1 MEEIEAAIDEAHNY
15 MTPVH
20 AHLRGAEA
28 IKRFLRA
35 DGDLVVH
42 GTDIDEEGI
51 ELMMKK
57 DRYLLATL
65 LSPTP
70 TPSKELVNAKNKSVL
85 DLLVSTAER
94 HWRSIEKAYKA
105 GVKIA
110 FSTDAGT
117 LGIAP
122 GTNALEFMNLQKIGM
137 SNAEALKAATSA
149 AAAAIGHSDTIGR
162 IVPGYRANLTV
173 MSGNPLEDLTA
184 TQRILMT
191 LKDGKIVND
200 KRD

>member
-1 MEEIEAAIDEAHNY
+1 M
-15 MTPVH
+15 
-20 AHLRGAEA
+20 
-28 IKRFLRA
+28 
-35 DGDLVVH
+35 H

-85 DLLVSTAER
+85 DLLASTAER

>member
-1 MEEIEAAIDEAHNY
+1 
-15 MTPVH
+15 
-20 AHLRGAEA
+20 
-28 IKRFLRA
+28 
-35 DGDLVVH
+35 
-42 GTDIDEEGI
+42 
-51 ELMMKK
+51 
-57 DRYLLATL
+57 
-65 LSPTP
+65 
-70 TPSKELVNAKNKSVL
+70 
-85 DLLVSTAER
+85 
-94 HWRSIEKAYKA
+94 
-105 GVKIA
+105 
-110 FSTDAGT
+110 
-117 LGIAP
+117 
-122 GTNALEFMNLQKIGM
+122 MNLQKIGM